1 MMIASMT
8 AAMMLSLGAGVPP
21 PIAVPPGVP
30 KQELATK
37 QVCSLGTLA
46 GEWEGEV
53 CVTSERGTSVS
64 LVGLSATQDEGT
76 GEVLMGFQGLAFA
89 APFEG
94 IARLTR
100 TIDGSTTCAWY
111 DTLCDGAIAFDE
123 ACITGESSADL
134 VFDSLTAT
142 DHRVLRQTMTIV
154 SEGHLQIEITS
165 HRPGER
171 AAPVLSMDLYRLPS
185 GQLSMG
191 SGLTTTPEL
200 LAKLDTGT
208 LIPTTRSANI
218 NPDAE

>member
-1 MMIASMT
+1 MIASLT

-21 PIAVPPGVP
+21 PIAVPPIVQ

-37 QVCSLGTLA
+37 QVCSLGTLD

-53 CVTSERGTSVS
+53 CVTSQRGTSVS
-64 LVGLSATQDEGT
+64 LVGLSATQNERT

-94 IARLTR
+94 IARLT
-100 TIDGSTTCAWY
+100 TTTDGSTRCAWY
-111 DTLCDGAIAFDE
+111 DTLRDASIAFDE
-123 ACITGESSADL
+123 ACITGEGTADL
-134 VFDSLTAT
+134 VFESLAAT
-142 DHRVLRQTMTIV
+142 DCRVLRQTMTIL
-154 SEGHLQIEITS
+154 SEGHVQIEITS

-171 AAPVLSMDLYRLPS
+171 ATPVLSMDLYRLPT

-191 SGLTTTPEL
+191 SGLTTTPGL
-200 LAKLDTGT
+200 LAKLDTGS
-208 LIPTTRSANI
+208 LIPSTRSANI